1 MLITM
6 HSKKKKNAC
15 SFNGP
20 RWKGFLP
27 LRKDTGVEALCSRS
41 LIHHLTRLRVA
52 EVGREGPFLVGTA
65 PTKTPLSEVCPRA
78 FQ

>member
-1 MLITM
+1 MPVALM
-6 HSKKKKNAC
+6 DQDGRV
-15 SFNGP
+15 FY
-20 RWKGFLP
+20 LYVM
-27 LRKDTGVEALCSRS
+27 DTGVEALCSRS